1 MQDTPEIPQFES
13 STDLQVKETGEQKE
27 KNEQQSREESGSDR
41 EERLQE
47 LNEQREKQGR
57 EDEERIGE
65 IREDLAQNVTVRE
78 EPNEVTHQDEYRMAR
93 EEHKHVLERKGIVL
107 SNRFT
112 DQQIEEMG
120 REVIDNLDNALPGY
134 DLSSKLTSAGQ
145 YTFMLEQT
153 SFNEYIFRRLGIRG
167 WIGNI
172 LKRVPFQAAGFSVGD
187 INYVNGGLPEFLIKR
202 TMYHEYLHS
211 AAANGDPDRNFRG
224 LLGGAMDEG
233 ATEYYARQA
242 ASKEGFIQN
251 VMNPFYLPNAVTFGL
266 VSRSVGSDVAGG
278 AYFNGNADQLKE
290 AMVSKWG
297 SDSWERVYDYS
308 YSWFGLKGLAYAA
321 FKSLT
326 SR

>member
-1 MQDTPEIPQFES
+1 MQDTPEIQTSES
-13 STDLQVKETGEQKE
+13 FPEAQIEGANEHKEEDRQEVQDTHGGE
-27 KNEQQSREESGSDR
+27 R

-47 LNEQREKQGR
+47 LNEQREEQER
-57 EDEERIGE
+57 EDEERIDE
-65 IREDLAQNVTVRE
+65 IRGELQQNSTVKE
-78 EPNEVTHQDEYRMAR
+78 EPNEATQQDEYRMAR

-172 LKRVPFQAAGFSVGD
+172 LKRVQFQAAGFSVGD

-251 VMNPFYLPNAVTFGL
+251 VIKL
-266 VSRSVGSDVAGG
+266 SD
-278 AYFNGNADQLKE
+278 
-290 AMVSKWG
+290 
-297 SDSWERVYDYS
+297 
-308 YSWFGLKGLAYAA
+308 
-321 FKSLT
+321 
-326 SR
+326 